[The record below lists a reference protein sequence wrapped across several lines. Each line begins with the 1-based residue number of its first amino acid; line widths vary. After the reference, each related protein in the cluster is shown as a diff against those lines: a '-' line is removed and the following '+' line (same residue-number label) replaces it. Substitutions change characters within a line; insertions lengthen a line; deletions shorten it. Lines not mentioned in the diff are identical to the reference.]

1 MVDKIELIVFSECP
15 LADRARAAIRSAGI
29 FSFVEILQ
37 DKLGPEDPYR
47 SFASPTIL
55 LNGTV
60 LYGSATTG
68 SACSL
73 VNWSEL
79 AARLTAFQKE
89 AEGEA
94 SPSAPGSARK
104 SPL

>member
-47 SFASPTIL
+47 SFASRQF
-55 LNGTV
+55 
-60 LYGSATTG
+60 Y
-68 SACSL
+68 
-73 VNWSEL
+73 
-79 AARLTAFQKE
+79 
-89 AEGEA
+89 
-94 SPSAPGSARK
+94 
-104 SPL
+104 